1 MDCSSSNNLSGFSK
15 FNNIFKKNQSNE
27 IVTSSILKNNYQKKK
42 IEYPNFTS
50 SNLRK
55 NIIIAVKNNPLVQ
68 ASLLEIDSSKSS
80 EKVVEAQNKPQ
91 VNFQASAGASRT
103 DAENSIG
110 ALGTLSVSK
119 ILYDS
124 GVINNNIMSQKL
136 RTKAAIEE
144 LNNITQNLALN
155 GYLAINELART
166 QMIER
171 VYDRGLEMGDSLI
184 EQIDNLS
191 SSGVSDKT
199 MILKAQKEF
208 TELVV
213 LSIQAKAAK
222 KSAEI
227 NFKDFFQTTSIPN
240 LETLR
245 PLEVGKLE
253 KLSRK
258 MVNYNPSIKVQNLII
273 ESARSALRA
282 SQNQKNPNVS
292 LRAGIN
298 TPAEDI
304 LDNTSANIGFVVNYI
319 YDDGGRLD
327 SQIEGINSQIKS
339 TIKRRDDLIKG
350 LNKQLDLSYE
360 SYLNATEAK
369 IELEKLIKLLK
380 ETLDTSKAQLVT
392 GRAKIQDV
400 LKNELDL
407 AKKKIDLISVNS
419 SLVSASYNIKYLTS
433 GIIPKIT
440 K

>member
-1 MDCSSSNNLSGFSK
+1 
-15 FNNIFKKNQSNE
+15 
-27 IVTSSILKNNYQKKK
+27 
-42 IEYPNFTS
+42 
-50 SNLRK
+50 
-55 NIIIAVKNNPLVQ
+55 
-68 ASLLEIDSSKSS
+68 
-80 EKVVEAQNKPQ
+80 
-91 VNFQASAGASRT
+91 
-103 DAENSIG
+103 
-110 ALGTLSVSK
+110 
-119 ILYDS
+119 
-124 GVINNNIMSQKL
+124 
-136 RTKAAIEE
+136 
-144 LNNITQNLALN
+144 
-155 GYLAINELART
+155 
-166 QMIER
+166 
-171 VYDRGLEMGDSLI
+171 
-184 EQIDNLS
+184 
-191 SSGVSDKT
+191 
-199 MILKAQKEF
+199 
-208 TELVV
+208 
-213 LSIQAKAAK
+213 
-222 KSAEI
+222 
-227 NFKDFFQTTSIPN
+227 
-240 LETLR
+240 
-245 PLEVGKLE
+245 
-253 KLSRK
+253 

-360 SYLNATEAK
+360 TYLNATEAK

>member
-1 MDCSSSNNLSGFSK
+1 MGCSSTNTVNGFSK
-15 FNNIFKKNQSNE
+15 FNKIFKKNQSNE
-27 IVTSSILKNNYQKKK
+27 IVTSSILKNNYRKKK

-55 NIIIAVKNNPLVQ
+55 NVIVAVKNNPLVE
-68 ASLLEIDSSKSS
+68 AGLLEIDSSKSS

-91 VNFQASAGASRT
+91 VNFQASAGATRA

-124 GVINNNIMSQKL
+124 GVINNNIMSQKF

-144 LNNITQNLALN
+144 LNNIAQNLALS

-166 QMIER
+166 QKIKR
-171 VYDRGLEMGDSLI
+171 VYDRGLEMGGSLI
-184 EQIDNLS
+184 KQIDNIS
-191 SSGVSDKT
+191 SSGISDKT

-208 TELVV
+208 SEIVV
-213 LSIQAKAAK
+213 QSIQAKVAK

-245 PLEVGKLE
+245 PLEVDKLE

-258 MVNYNPSIKVQNLII
+258 LVNYNPSIKVQNLII
-273 ESARSALRA
+273 ESAKSNLKA

-304 LDNTSANIGFVVNYI
+304 LDNTSANFGFVVNYI

-327 SQIEGINSQIKS
+327 SQIEGINSQIEAG
-339 TIKRRDDLIKG
+339 IKRRDDLIKG
-350 LNKQLDLSYE
+350 LNKQLDLSYQ
-360 SYLNATEAK
+360 SYLNAIEAK
-369 IELEKLIKLLK
+369 KELEKLIKLLN
-380 ETLDTSKAQLVT
+380 ETLETSKAQLVT

-400 LKNELDL
+400 LNNELDL
-407 AKKKIDLISVNS
+407 AKKEIDLISVNS
-419 SLVSASYNIKYLTS
+419 TLVSSSYNIKYLTS

>member
-27 IVTSSILKNNYQKKK
+27 IVTSSIFKNNYQKKK

-171 VYDRGLEMGDSLI
+171 VYDRGLEMGGSLI

-240 LETLR
+240 LETLS

-304 LDNTSANIGFVVNYI
+304 LDNTSATIGFVVNY
-319 YDDGGRLD
+319 
-327 SQIEGINSQIKS
+327 
-339 TIKRRDDLIKG
+339 
-350 LNKQLDLSYE
+350 
-360 SYLNATEAK
+360 
-369 IELEKLIKLLK
+369 
-380 ETLDTSKAQLVT
+380 
-392 GRAKIQDV
+392 
-400 LKNELDL
+400 
-407 AKKKIDLISVNS
+407 
-419 SLVSASYNIKYLTS
+419 NIKVIYVV
-433 GIIPKIT
+433 I
-440 K
+440 